1 MASSLWLVMQVI
13 ETNRH
18 SAEQLETAASTADP
32 NLARLLTEIAS
43 QSRRFA
49 DQIYEAMKSGGP
61 TADREVDPDLA
72 ERSPPRRR
80 RA

>member
-1 MASSLWLVMQVI
+1 MARSLWLVMQVI

-32 NLARLLTEIAS
+32 DVASLLNEIAA

-49 DQIYEAMKSGGP
+49 DEIYAAMKSGN
-61 TADREVDPDLA
+61 AAA
-72 ERSPPRRR
+72 EIDDEESSPPLRR
-80 RA
+80 RASGR

>member
-13 ETNRH
+13 EANRH

-32 NLARLLTEIAS
+32 RLAPILSQIAA

-49 DQIYEAMKSGGP
+49 DEVYEAMKSGSV
-61 TADREVDPDLA
+61 TAGNDADGDPVEHDLPKR
-72 ERSPPRRR
+72 RS
-80 RA
+80 A